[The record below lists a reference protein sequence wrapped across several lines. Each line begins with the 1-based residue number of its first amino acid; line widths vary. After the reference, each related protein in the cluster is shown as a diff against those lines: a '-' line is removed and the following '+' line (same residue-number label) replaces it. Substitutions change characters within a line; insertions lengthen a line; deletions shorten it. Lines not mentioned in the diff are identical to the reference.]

1 MIIDIWNSF
10 RRLPLWVQIWMCII
24 LVPVNLATL
33 AFISEPYGLLVAVL
47 AIGGMLPN
55 LGFMATERGLSKA
68 MSLPHLVLWSP
79 LVLLVAWILMTG
91 GALDPNYL
99 TFLWIL
105 LVIDVISLAFDFPD
119 AWRWY
124 KGDRAIA

>member
-1 MIIDIWNSF
+1 MILDIWNSF
-10 RRLPLWVQIWMCII
+10 RRLPLWVQIWVAVI

-33 AFISEPYGLLVAVL
+33 AFVTAPYGLPVAVL
-47 AIGGMLPN
+47 AIGGMMPN
-55 LGFMATERGLSKA
+55 LGVMVIERGFSKT
-68 MSLPHLVLWSP
+68 MSLPHLVLWTP
-79 LVLLVAWILMTG
+79 LVALIIWILMTSRAG
-91 GALDPNYL
+91 DPTYL
-99 TFLWIL
+99 AFLWIL